1 MKIREIIVEDN
12 NTTKFGSNLLPVL
25 SFLYY
30 RSKNKGLTP
39 KIHTAS
45 LIQFVQ
51 NAGDSTFDYDTLCTL
66 NQTDEAVNQI
76 LSQFELVGEDGEP
89 ETFGDGGTIELDEP
103 QDEFPPDEMGMDEM
117 PPDDM
122 DPDGMGPD
130 DMDQPDN
137 APPGNAPAP
146 NFNPGEPLEP
156 HETPPAR
163 DIVSGMA
170 NRRSRSSIR

>member
-12 NTTKFGSNLLPVL
+12 NTTEFGSNLLPVL

-66 NQTDEAVNQI
+66 NQTNEAIQHI
-76 LSQFELVGEDGEP
+76 LSQFELIGEDGEP
-89 ETFGDGGTIELDEP
+89 ETFSNSGTVDLD
-103 QDEFPPDEMGMDEM
+103 DTSGEFPPGEMGMDEM
-117 PPDDM
+117 PPDESD
-122 DPDGMGPD
+122 MGPD
-130 DMDQPDN
+130 EMGNSNN
-137 APPGNAPAP
+137 APPENVPAP
-146 NFNPGEPLEP
+146 NFNPSEPLGP

-170 NRRSRSSIR
+170 NRRSRNAIH